1 MRSAAAV
8 SVLAFLASCMGA
20 PLPRVEAPPPR
31 GVALEV
37 TQRSEAKGGEDA
49 TQQWL
54 RDEVARQR
62 GETAPEK
69 RPGAGKET
77 VPFAP
82 KSSSNVDGE
91 ASVRRSSTD
100 DDATNAWLRNSADQR
115 RAEYEAGSDWHAPVQ
130 TPGASTSTT
139 TVERTVYVDRYVA
152 PVGYG
157 YDCYGNP
164 IYYSSYGYRP
174 YRSTFPFY
182 TVTGATIGAF
192 TSGCQASG
200 SNIAVGAGIGFLFD
214 VGSCW

>member
-1 MRSAAAV
+1 MKSAAAV
-8 SVLAFLASCMGA
+8 SVLAFLASCAGA

-31 GVALEV
+31 SVALDV

-54 RDEVARQR
+54 RSEVARQR
-62 GETAPEK
+62 GEAALDK

-82 KSSSNVDGE
+82 ASTSNVDGE
-91 ASVRRSSTD
+91 ASVRRMPTD
-100 DDATNAWLRNSADQR
+100 DDATNAWLRESVDQR
-115 RAEYEAGSDWHAPVQ
+115 RADYEAGVDWQAPAQ
-130 TPGASTSTT
+130 APAASTT

-164 IYYSSYGYRP
+164 IYYGGYGYRP
-174 YRSTFPFY
+174 YRSSFPFY

-192 TSGCQASG
+192 TSGCHASG
-200 SNIAVGAGIGFLFD
+200 RNIAIGAGIGFLFD